1 MPLTCRLDA
10 SYPDIRNI
18 EKLFVGAALE
28 TAADLL
34 PDKRPSAIAPREKS
48 RSKGFFS
55 PISMFQQGRDMAFTL
70 LEGQQFG
77 LPFHVHA
84 E

>member
-28 TAADLL
+28 SAADLM
-34 PDKRPSAIAPREKS
+34 PNERSSAIAS
-48 RSKGFFS
+48 RQVSGSDGFFS
-55 PISMFQQGRDMAFTL
+55 PISLFQVGSDMAFAL
-70 LEGQQFG
+70 FERQQFG
-77 LPFHVHA
+77 LPFHLHA
-84 E
+84 K